1 MEKQTFKIVLNHDGK
16 SQEKCLRLFA
26 LTSQKSKLVTFAL
39 TEMIEK
45 YGLDNASEA
54 EIKEFITGYKAIS
67 RIKERNH
74 SLSSPLFAG
83 PAPDVCR
90 ETPVNVIKETKE
102 TAPKPRDLRE
112 EKKKAINPVVK
123 TEAPSLEKQAEMN
136 NVSNDDEM
144 DINPSAFA
152 QMMSLMKS

>member
-83 PAPDVCR
+83 PAPEVCM
-90 ETPVNVIKETKE
+90 ETPVNVIKET
-102 TAPKPRDLRE
+102 APKPKDLRE
-112 EKKKAINPVVK
+112 EKKETKSPVIKAE
-123 TEAPSLEKQAEMN
+123 TPSLEKQAEMN
-136 NVSNDDEM
+136 HVSNDEEM